1 MGASSDRPGVCASQL
16 IRPINALDE
25 LCRLMK
31 SFVYPKP
38 GATGSLGAGL
48 IPISSELCYRLGAC
62 QMTMCGTGMQRCAS
76 PERGRASGRF
86 GGPGRED
93 EGQV

>member
-1 MGASSDRPGVCASQL
+1 MGASSNRPGVCASQL

-38 GATGSLGAGL
+38 GAFLT
-48 IPISSELCYRLGAC
+48 
-62 QMTMCGTGMQRCAS
+62 
-76 PERGRASGRF
+76 F
-86 GGPGRED
+86 
-93 EGQV
+93 